1 KLCLLPRGGVAALP
15 VNTTLA
21 EVVKLYRSGA
31 AGAATG
37 GEAALGP
44 KPGSDLLSL
53 HAFGGSCQK
62 HPSRLCVSEEHQGI
76 FHSVNLIDTVYQE
89 EKLTFFSTL
98 KQMRIINEKLV
109 NEISKRPNDAYMML
123 KNDVEIIELKFGEIF
138 KTLEMKKQQ
147 LLEDVENQRGKKEK
161 EFQIW
166 KKMKETHKKT
176 IENFL
181 KDCEKLVHECD
192 PQCFLEVACDLNT
205 RMKTQL
211 DVMNIASNLEKP
223 PVYMPKKIDIKSVV
237 NEILALELTP
247 VDAGIVQGQDEADG
261 NRVPTRFMSI
271 SEMSAFQNMSHE
283 ELRYKYYMELQK
295 LTTVFKTQ
303 NFPANKKYKFVTAEA
318 SKGNSSGTSF
328 ISSPSKANNTDK
340 MKTGTLRRGGG
351 LDRRNFSGSSAHSIP
366 STSTIFSETN
376 GDLKLFN
383 EGSGQEVSTPALSE
397 TSPDLLTKEKWPRQA
412 SADTVSNEMN
422 SNSSTSFS
430 LKPAEIVAV
439 TVSNSESVDASAER
453 PSGVP
458 FTFSASNH
466 SLPRF
471 SKDRGTFSFKKQDK
485 RCTFPQF
492 YLGRCDKVDK
502 TNNQDKYDPETKSTV
517 CGASSPNSDLAESEK
532 QHIFFPSGNSE
543 KNWFAGPEVSN
554 SCKVLPSS
562 SFFSQSEKPSDK
574 KTLSHVREKTP
585 CAEEPAGHGTQ
596 KPSVSG
602 EQKPHTSE
610 SSTNVAC
617 GTSETNTGAGVSGVS
632 KTPLTTSNCAF
643 SFKGNFP
650 LPSPVF
656 SFGGIVRNTSDL
668 LTSSMFFSGN
678 RTEKIDKEKMKS
690 PDKTLLNL
698 GKPVSSECAEPAS
711 LQSNPKCEGSCL
723 PMNSSKNT
731 ESAEKLGDGNT
742 PCQPLCSGVLPIEYE
757 NTSSTQLT
765 AATQQQKKVKDEET
779 VAENNCVC
787 PRREDEPEPVQFH
800 NTPGTCSDP
809 SSGGFVL
816 AVSETGGMLRDSTS
830 DT

>member
-1 KLCLLPRGGVAALP
+1 MEASLTCAVCLSLLEEPVTLPLCSHNFCRSCVLECLASAEAARLQQLQRSPGQARLGRGAPGPGPSCARVPCPLCRKLCLLPRGGVAALP

-44 KPGSDLLSL
+44 KPGSDLLSP

-62 HPSRLCVSEEHQGI
+62 HPSRLVQLYCRMCRQAGCGQCVSEEHQGI

-247 VDAGIVQGQDEADG
+247 VDAGIVQEGSYEGNESSTLLKDILKQNTPSIFLPVPGQDEADG
-261 NRVPTRFMSI
+261 SRVPTRFMSI

-351 LDRRNFSGSSAHSIP
+351 LDKRNFSGSSAHSIP
-366 STSTIFSETN
+366 STSMIFSETN

-383 EGSGQEVSTPALSE
+383 EGSGQEVSTPVLSE

-412 SADTVSNEMN
+412 SADTVSSEMN
-422 SNSSTSFS
+422 SNSCTSFN
-430 LKPAEIVAV
+430 LKPAETVAV

-471 SKDRGTFSFKKQDK
+471 SKDRATFSFKKQDK

-517 CGASSPNSDLAESEK
+517 CGASSPNLDSAESEK
-532 QHIFFPSGNSE
+532 QHILFPFGNSE
-543 KNWFAGPEVSN
+543 RNGFAGPEVSN

-562 SFFSQSEKPSDK
+562 SFFSQSEEPSDK
-574 KTLSHVREKTP
+574 KTLSHMREKTP
-585 CAEEPAGHGTQ
+585 CAEEPAGYSTQ
-596 KPSVSG
+596 KPSVLG

-610 SSTNVAC
+610 SSTTVAC

-643 SFKGNFP
+643 SFK
-650 LPSPVF
+650 
-656 SFGGIVRNTSDL
+656 
-668 LTSSMFFSGN
+668 
-678 RTEKIDKEKMKS
+678 E
-690 PDKTLLNL
+690 
-698 GKPVSSECAEPAS
+698 
-711 LQSNPKCEGSCL
+711 
-723 PMNSSKNT
+723 
-731 ESAEKLGDGNT
+731 
-742 PCQPLCSGVLPIEYE
+742 
-757 NTSSTQLT
+757 
-765 AATQQQKKVKDEET
+765 QKKWI
-779 VAENNCVC
+779 
-787 PRREDEPEPVQFH
+787 RR
-800 NTPGTCSDP
+800 
-809 SSGGFVL
+809 
-816 AVSETGGMLRDSTS
+816 R
-830 DT
+830 